1 VLPLAAALA
10 AAPSPASEPPPEP
23 PPVPPPEPPPVPP
36 PSAPAPASTAS
47 HLPTL
52 APDATPAPTLA
63 LLSIQAPDPM
73 LSLSPEFVE
82 RMREQMRLADVTRTQ
97 RLSSQADLAP
107 APLQEPPARLP
118 SPPPAIVPPTMA
130 ALAGSLPLEDDASS
144 VGGVLTCSICFTGSK
159 DHLAV
164 PCGHQF
170 ACASCAE
177 RIQRKGQPCPMCR
190 SPIEK
195 FVQVRIC

>member
-1 VLPLAAALA
+1 
-10 AAPSPASEPPPEP
+10 
-23 PPVPPPEPPPVPP
+23 
-36 PSAPAPASTAS
+36 
-47 HLPTL
+47 
-52 APDATPAPTLA
+52 
-63 LLSIQAPDPM
+63 M

-130 ALAGSLPLEDDASS
+130 ALAGSPPLEDDASS

-190 SPIEK
+190 RDIAQ